1 MSQTVKIKFE
11 IEIFTCQRKYKVTHL
26 PTYVL
31 PDGAVISLAS
41 HFNYLV
47 HTMNSR
53 KIYFKIF
60 LIRHNIKSKE
70 VYLVESN
77 KPNAKIGNLNPSTS
91 A

>member
-1 MSQTVKIKFE
+1 
-11 IEIFTCQRKYKVTHL
+11 
-26 PTYVL
+26 
-31 PDGAVISLAS
+31 
-41 HFNYLV
+41 
-47 HTMNSR
+47 MNSR

-60 LIRHNIKSKE
+60 LIRHNYESGHGIKSKE